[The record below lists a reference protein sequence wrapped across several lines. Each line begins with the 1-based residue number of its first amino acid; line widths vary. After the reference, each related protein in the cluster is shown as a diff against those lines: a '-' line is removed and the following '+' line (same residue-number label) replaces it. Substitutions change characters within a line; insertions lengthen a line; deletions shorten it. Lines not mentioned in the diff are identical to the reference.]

1 MNLKEI
7 HYGIEIETVKRTR
20 EQIAWAIHSVV
31 GGTVRHVGIPSSYDP
46 WEVEDLRGR
55 VWKVVGDASLTSV
68 PAHLRA
74 EVVSPVL
81 GYDDIPQLQEVVRA
95 IRRAGGKIN
104 SQCGIHIHI
113 DAAPFDGRH
122 LGNLAKIIYKQEP
135 LILHALGI
143 SRDRLNRYTRPV
155 SDELIQRI
163 EQHRPR
169 TKDQLNRIWY
179 GYHNRQPQHYDNS
192 RYHGVNLH
200 NVWYRGTV
208 EFRWFEATL
217 HAGRIK
223 AYLQFCLA
231 VAAKALN
238 GRAASSRKRDFD
250 PQSAKYDFRVFLL
263 HLGLIGD
270 EFKTARKHLMA
281 NMPGDAAFKNGRPKP
296 QDVLPDERG
305 RASSRPHCLRRCPM
319 KILIR
324 STTLD
329 GEPIPGSGE
338 TLQAADCLEVVELMR
353 GQTPF
358 TASRAPRDYMTEVLS
373 GIEGGPTQP
382 LPEDAAAAAAEFLT
396 RLARH
401 GLIEFLPD
409 DKACDPWPERFL
421 EALETVR
428 LSGRT
433 NMLDHPE
440 VTRLTAEMGYPEVA
454 EWLADHRREYAAF
467 VLEGTRPLGKN
478 FGGKEDPAPC
488 ADK

>member
-31 GGTVRHVGIPSSYDP
+31 GGTVRHVSIPSSYDP

-95 IRRAGGKIN
+95 IRRAGGNIN

-143 SRDRLNRYTRPV
+143 SRD
-155 SDELIQRI
+155 
-163 EQHRPR
+163 
-169 TKDQLNRIWY
+169 
-179 GYHNRQPQHYDNS
+179 
-192 RYHGVNLH
+192 HGVNLH

-296 QDVLPDERG
+296 EDVLPDETET
-305 RASSRPHCLRRCPM
+305 
-319 KILIR
+319 
-324 STTLD
+324 TTLTN
-329 GEPIPGSGE
+329 E
-338 TLQAADCLEVVELMR
+338 A
-353 GQTPF
+353 GQVP
-358 TASRAPRDYMTEVLS
+358 
-373 GIEGGPTQP
+373 
-382 LPEDAAAAAAEFLT
+382 
-396 RLARH
+396 
-401 GLIEFLPD
+401 GLI
-409 DKACDPWPERFL
+409 
-421 EALETVR
+421 V
-428 LSGRT
+428 
-433 NMLDHPE
+433 
-440 VTRLTAEMGYPEVA
+440 
-454 EWLADHRREYAAF
+454 
-467 VLEGTRPLGKN
+467 
-478 FGGKEDPAPC
+478 
-488 ADK
+488 

>member
-143 SRDRLNRYTRPV
+143 SRDPAQPLHPAG
-155 SDELIQRI
+155 QRRADPA
-163 EQHRPR
+163 HRTASPR

-179 GYHNRQPQHYDNS
+179 GYHNRQPSTTTTAATTGSTCTTSGTGARWSSAGSRRPSTRGGSRHTCNS
-192 RYHGVNLH
+192 ASRSPP
-200 NVWYRGTV
+200 RRSTV
-208 EFRWFEATL
+208 
-217 HAGRIK
+217 GPPP
-223 AYLQFCLA
+223 
-231 VAAKALN
+231 
-238 GRAASSRKRDFD
+238 AASGTSIPRAPSTTSSLPAPPR
-250 PQSAKYDFRVFLL
+250 
-263 HLGLIGD
+263 LIGD

-296 QDVLPDERG
+296 EEVLPDE
-305 RASSRPHCLRRCPM
+305 
-319 KILIR
+319 
-324 STTLD
+324 TTTHTNEA
-329 GEPIPGSGE
+329 GQVPG
-338 TLQAADCLEVVELMR
+338 
-353 GQTPF
+353 
-358 TASRAPRDYMTEVLS
+358 
-373 GIEGGPTQP
+373 
-382 LPEDAAAAAAEFLT
+382 LT
-396 RLARH
+396 
-401 GLIEFLPD
+401 
-409 DKACDPWPERFL
+409 
-421 EALETVR
+421 V
-428 LSGRT
+428 
-433 NMLDHPE
+433 
-440 VTRLTAEMGYPEVA
+440 
-454 EWLADHRREYAAF
+454 
-467 VLEGTRPLGKN
+467 
-478 FGGKEDPAPC
+478 
-488 ADK
+488 